1 MKVISVIDLS
11 QISTR
16 SFSLKTMAYTRTFL
30 KWNTC
35 ISLNLYMCSI
45 SLEVIKSLLTK
56 SKWCH
61 VILLVYACIY
71 LHDGTNLRYP
81 EVIDQE
87 NKSVA

>member
-1 MKVISVIDLS
+1 MKVISVIDLL
-11 QISTR
+11 TR
-16 SFSLKTMAYTRTFL
+16 SFSLKTMAYTHTFL

-35 ISLNLYMCSI
+35 ISSNLYMCST

-56 SKWCH
+56 SKRCH